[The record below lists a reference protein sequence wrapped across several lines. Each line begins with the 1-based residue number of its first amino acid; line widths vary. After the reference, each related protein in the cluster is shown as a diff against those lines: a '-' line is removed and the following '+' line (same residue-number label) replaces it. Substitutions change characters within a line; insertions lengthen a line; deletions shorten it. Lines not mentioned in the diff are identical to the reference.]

1 MKLGIMQPYL
11 FPYLGYWQ
19 LLAAVDQA
27 LPFDPLSVARFRF
40 PMAEGA
46 NVSLLHQLGRVME
59 TEYDETGCRI
69 VAEVPESVR
78 ERLKQFLEV
87 TH

>member
-1 MKLGIMQPYL
+1 MAISALNGVGIAE
-11 FPYLGYWQ
+11 
-19 LLAAVDQA
+19 LLTAVDQA
-27 LPFDPLSVARFRF
+27 LPFDPLSMAQFRF

-46 NVSLLHQLGRVME
+46 SISLLHQLARVIE

-69 VAEVPESVR
+69 TAEVPESVR
-78 ERLKQFLEV
+78 ERLKKFLEV